1 MIESV
6 SKKPTAYMTIGDSV
20 ASVPQKPRSVIALN
34 IGESR
39 TANFA
44 RELERRG
51 FQITHFYTSSWN
63 EIFVQILRF
72 IRALIRSDFVLC
84 GTMIPFQIPWML
96 LARALRRRTIVDCPM
111 DLTEFPFPTARHWR
125 WYVTLTLKCAD
136 LVLTIRSRA
145 YLVSKLG
152 LNRRKVMFV
161 ESCPDQVQIEQSLLA
176 TPRFRPSQGSFLI
189 CCSGGHTQHSLER
202 FMPIFEALIPLVP
215 KAELLLIAD
224 PATQFAIECNRYAEN
239 AGFSERVHVFP
250 VIKPVQ
256 DFYATVAQCDLW
268 VATLGNDSVQGRH
281 EFRMELLEVGLL
293 GKAVVTAATPA
304 LIEHG
309 LSSGRE
315 LLYIDPSDRQGSAL
329 KIAEFAGKPE
339 VLRQLGENLR
349 DRVVREFSLRQ
360 AVDEILES
368 VAPRNAGLRKKC

>member
-1 MIESV
+1 VIESI
-6 SKKPTAYMTIGDSV
+6 SKKTTAYSTIGE
-20 ASVPQKPRSVIALN
+20 SVPPVPEGHRSVLALN

-39 TANFA
+39 TANFV

-51 FQITHFYTSSWN
+51 FLVTNVNTINWKD
-63 EIFVQILRF
+63 IFVQLLRF
-72 IRALIRSDFVLC
+72 VKALIRSDFVLC

-96 LARALRRRTIVDCPM
+96 LARLLRRPCIVDCPM

-125 WYVTLTLKCAD
+125 WYVALTLKCAD

-152 LNRRKVMFV
+152 LNRRNVMFV
-161 ESCPDQVQIEQSLLA
+161 ESCPDQTQIEQGLLA
-176 TPRFRPSQGSFLI
+176 TPRFHASPGSFLI
-189 CCSGGHTQHSLER
+189 CCSGGHAQHSLER
-202 FMPIFEALIPLVP
+202 FMPIFEALIQLVP
-215 KAELLLIAD
+215 KAELLLIAN
-224 PATQFAIECNRYAEN
+224 PATQFAIECHRYAQN

-256 DFYATVAQCDLW
+256 DFYATIAQCDMW

-315 LLYIDPSDRQGSAL
+315 LLYIDPSDPRGSAM

-339 VLRQLGENLR
+339 ALRQLGGNLR

>member
-1 MIESV
+1 MIESI
-6 SKKPTAYMTIGDSV
+6 SKKTTAYTTIGESV
-20 ASVPQKPRSVIALN
+20 TPAPEDHRSVLALN

-39 TANFA
+39 TENFV

-51 FQITHFYTSSWN
+51 FQITRFNTSNWAA
-63 EIFVQILRF
+63 IFVQLLRF
-72 IRALIRSDFVLC
+72 IKALVRSDFVLC

-96 LARALRRRTIVDCPM
+96 LARVLRRRCIVDCPM
-111 DLTEFPFPTARHWR
+111 DLTELPFPTARHWR
-125 WYVTLTLKCAD
+125 WYVALTLKCAD

-145 YLVSKLG
+145 YLVAKLG

-161 ESCPDQVQIEQSLLA
+161 ESCPDQTQIEQSLLA
-176 TPRFRPSQGSFLI
+176 TPRFRASQGSFLI
-189 CCSGGHTQHSLER
+189 CCSGGHAQHSLER
-202 FMPIFEALIPLVP
+202 FMPIFEALIQLVP

-224 PATQFAIECNRYAEN
+224 PATQFAIECHRYAQN
-239 AGFSERVHVFP
+239 AGISEHVHVLP

-256 DFYATVAQCDLW
+256 DFYATLAQCDLW

-293 GKAVVTAATPA
+293 AKAVVSAATPA

-315 LLYIDPSDRQGSAL
+315 LLYIDPSDARGSAL
-329 KIAEFAGKPE
+329 KIAEFAGKTE
-339 VLRQLGENLR
+339 ALRQLGENLR
-349 DRVVREFSLRQ
+349 DRVVREFSLTQ
-360 AVDEILES
+360 AVDEMLES
-368 VAPRNAGLRKKC
+368 VAPRNAGLRKKR